1 VAVVEIKALWFTTA
15 LAGALVLGLS
25 GCAIRSGPGAAP
37 SHESLRESLAPGARK
52 SPKYSSV
59 RATRTAG
66 GGTSIPIRVTIDHGA
81 TLVMVP
87 IKVNGRGP
95 FQFILDT
102 GASTST
108 LDRSLMRRL
117 KLSRTGQ
124 TARIQGVTGR
134 ATVPVVR
141 IRSWTL
147 GGQALS
153 SRSLTVIN
161 MGDPNIAGLLGSDEL
176 RRFGRVTV
184 DFQQRRLILRDK

>member
-1 VAVVEIKALWFTTA
+1 VAVVEIKALWVTSA
-15 LAGALVLGLS
+15 LSGALVLGLS
-25 GCAIRSGPGAAP
+25 GCSIGPGGEAAP
-37 SHESLRESLAPGARK
+37 AEGALQESLTPKSTK
-52 SPKYSSV
+52 SPKYSGV
-59 RATRTAG
+59 RATRTAT
-66 GGTSIPIRVTIDHGA
+66 GGTSIPIRVTIDNGA

-117 KLSRTGQ
+117 KLPRTGQ

-141 IRSWTL
+141 LRSWSL
-147 GGQALS
+147 GGQALAG
-153 SRSLTVIN
+153 RTMTVID
-161 MGDPNIAGLLGSDEL
+161 MGDPNIGGLLGSDEL

-184 DFQQRRLILRDK
+184 DYQQRRLILRDK

>member
-1 VAVVEIKALWFTTA
+1 MVAIKALWVTSA
-15 LAGALVLGLS
+15 LAGALVLGLG
-25 GCAIRSGPGAAP
+25 GCAFGPRAGAAP
-37 SHESLRESLAPGARK
+37 AQESLKESLTPAPRK
-52 SPKYSSV
+52 SPKYSGV
-59 RATRTAG
+59 RATRPAG
-66 GGTSIPIRVTIDHGA
+66 GGTSIPIRVTVDNGA

-117 KLSRTGQ
+117 KLPRTGQ

-141 IRSWTL
+141 IRSWSL
-147 GGQALS
+147 GGQPLS

-184 DFQQRRLILRDK
+184 DYQQRRLILRGR

>member
-1 VAVVEIKALWFTTA
+1 VVVEIKVLWIA
-15 LAGALVLGLS
+15 SAMAGTLLLGLS
-25 GCAIRSGPGAAP
+25 GCATGLDPGTAPSEKSLIRSLPP
-37 SHESLRESLAPGARK
+37 SPRK
-52 SPKYSSV
+52 SPRRTSARV
-59 RATRTAG
+59 DRTAR
-66 GGTSIPIRVTIDHGA
+66 GGTSIPVRVTIDHGA

-108 LDRSLMRRL
+108 LDQSLMR
-117 KLSRTGQ
+117 KLQLPRTGK

-141 IRSWTL
+141 IRNWTL
-147 GGQALS
+147 GGQSLS
-153 SRSLTVIN
+153 GRTLTVVN
-161 MGDPNIAGLLGSDEL
+161 MGDPNVAGLLGSDEL

-184 DFQQRRLILRDK
+184 DFQQQRLILRDR